1 MKTPRPF
8 ASAQDAVPRKVLTGL
23 AKLALALKSASW
35 REAGP
40 RALTPTQGQIL
51 AILNAKGDLRLGE
64 VAADLGV
71 KPATASV
78 AVEALAEKGLVSK
91 RWSHADSRALVI
103 RLSAAGRREAKRVAT
118 WPDFLLDAVASLSEA
133 EQEVFLKAL
142 IKMIRGLQ
150 ERGEIS
156 TARMCVGCRFFRP
169 SVHAD
174 PERPHHCAFVD
185 AAFGDGQLRLDC
197 ADFEAAAPEEARENF
212 LKWSN
217 G

>member
-1 MKTPRPF
+1 
-8 ASAQDAVPRKVLTGL
+8 
-23 AKLALALKSASW
+23 
-35 REAGP
+35 
-40 RALTPTQGQIL
+40 GQIL
-51 AILNAKGDLRLGE
+51 AILSAKGDSRLGA

-91 RWSHADSRALVI
+91 QWSKADSRALVI

-118 WPDFLLDAVASLSEA
+118 WPDFLLDAVEALSEV

-156 TARMCVGCRFFRP
+156 TVRMCLGCRFFRP
-169 SVHAD
+169 GVHAD

-185 AAFGDGQLRLDC
+185 APFGDGQLRLDC
-197 ADFEAAAPEEARENF
+197 PDFEAAAPEEAQENF
-212 LKWSN
+212 LKWSH

>member
-1 MKTPRPF
+1 MPKSF
-8 ASAQDAVPRKVLTGL
+8 AGAEDCVSRKVLTGL
-23 AKLALALKSASW
+23 AKLAMALKSKSW
-35 REAGP
+35 QEAGP

-51 AILNAKGDLRLGE
+51 AILKAKGDLRLGE
-64 VAADLGV
+64 IAADLGV

-78 AVEALAEKGLVSK
+78 AVDALAAKGLVAKEWSK
-91 RWSHADSRALVI
+91 ADSRALKI
-103 RLSAAGRREAKRVAT
+103 ELSAVGRREAKRVAT
-118 WPDFLLDAVASLSEA
+118 WPDFLLDAVESLSEP

-142 IKMIRGLQ
+142 IKMITSLQ

-156 TARMCVGCRFFRP
+156 TARMCVGCKYFQP
-169 SVHAD
+169 SVYAD

-185 AAFGDGQLRLDC
+185 APFGDGQLRLDC
-197 ADFEAAAPEEARENF
+197 PDFEAAEEEEARENF